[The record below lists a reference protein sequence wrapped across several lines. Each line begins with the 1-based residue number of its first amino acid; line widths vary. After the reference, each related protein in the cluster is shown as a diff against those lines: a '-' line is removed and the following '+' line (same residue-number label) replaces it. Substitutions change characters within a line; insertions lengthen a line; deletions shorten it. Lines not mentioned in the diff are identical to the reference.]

1 MTDEAKT
8 TPARV
13 RHKKRGTE
21 YEVLGEAD
29 LQTET
34 PLRDYAV
41 VVVYRDPTNGRLW
54 VRPVGEF
61 NDGRFEEVPLG
72 G

>member
-1 MTDEAKT
+1 MADKQKT
-8 TPARV
+8 TPTRV

-29 LQTET
+29 LQTEK

-41 VVVYRDPTNGRLW
+41 VMVYRDPATGRLW
-54 VRPVGEF
+54 VRPVDEF
-61 NDGRFEEVPLG
+61 NDGRFEVVT
-72 G
+72 

>member
-1 MTDEAKT
+1 MTDENEI

-21 YEVLGEAD
+21 YDVLGEAD
-29 LQTET
+29 LQTEK

-41 VVVYRDPTNGRLW
+41 VMVYRDPTSGRLW
-54 VRPVGEF
+54 VRPVDEF
-61 NDGRFEEVPLG
+61 NDGRFEVVT
-72 G
+72 

>member
-1 MTDEAKT
+1 MTEKV

-29 LQTET
+29 LQTEK
-34 PLRDYAV
+34 PLSDYAV
-41 VVVYRDPTNGRLW
+41 VVVYRDVSSGRIW
-54 VRPVGEF
+54 ARPRDEF
-61 NDGRFEEVPLG
+61 NDGRFEVLS
-72 G
+72 